1 MLHNLFLLKLYKI
14 LFYILVLINSKLI
27 HYYWTLRNSDSKKTF
42 PKIKKKPLDSIP
54 IASRYQDNMVKRIE
68 YLVSRILVIKQE
80 NPLSDTTID
89 EQEIDLLVYKLYD
102 LTYDEVLIV
111 DPQTPITREEYEA
124 VDD

>member
-1 MLHNLFLLKLYKI
+1 M
-14 LFYILVLINSKLI
+14 
-27 HYYWTLRNSDSKKTF
+27 
-42 PKIKKKPLDSIP
+42 DSIP

>member
-1 MLHNLFLLKLYKI
+1 
-14 LFYILVLINSKLI
+14 
-27 HYYWTLRNSDSKKTF
+27 
-42 PKIKKKPLDSIP
+42 
-54 IASRYQDNMVKRIE
+54 MVKRIE

-111 DPQTPITREEYEA
+111 DPQTSITREQYES
-124 VDD
+124 

>member
-1 MLHNLFLLKLYKI
+1 M
-14 LFYILVLINSKLI
+14 
-27 HYYWTLRNSDSKKTF
+27 
-42 PKIKKKPLDSIP
+42 DSIP
-54 IASRYQDNMVKRIE
+54 IASRYQDNMLKRIE

>member
-1 MLHNLFLLKLYKI
+1 
-14 LFYILVLINSKLI
+14 
-27 HYYWTLRNSDSKKTF
+27 
-42 PKIKKKPLDSIP
+42 
-54 IASRYQDNMVKRIE
+54 MVKRIE

>member
-1 MLHNLFLLKLYKI
+1 M
-14 LFYILVLINSKLI
+14 
-27 HYYWTLRNSDSKKTF
+27 
-42 PKIKKKPLDSIP
+42 DSIP

-68 YLVSRILVIKQE
+68 YLVSRILVTKQE

-89 EQEIDLLVYKLYD
+89 EQEIDRLVYKLYD